1 MRTSTLLL
9 VLLLSTLI
17 LVPRAQAQTSHAATQ
32 SAMDAAVQ
40 EHVAST
46 ASDRADVL
54 RVLNLPQVKAV
65 AGQAGLDL
73 RKATTAVATLD
84 GDDLKAASAQARQVE
99 QTLAGGQSRI
109 VLSTTVIIIAL
120 LVLILLIVA
129 ID

>member
-46 ASDRADVL
+46 ASDRADLL

-73 RKATTAVATLD
+73 RKATAAVATLD

>member
-46 ASDRADVL
+46 ASDREDVL

-99 QTLAGGQSRI
+99 RTLAGGQSKI

-120 LVLILLIVA
+120 LILILLIVA

>member
-17 LVPRAQAQTSHAATQ
+17 VVPRAQAQTSHAATQ
-32 SAMDAAVQ
+32 SAMDAAVLQ
-40 EHVAST
+40 HVAST
-46 ASDRADVL
+46 ASDREDVL
-54 RVLNLPQVKAV
+54 RVLNLPQVKAI

-73 RKATTAVATLD
+73 HKATTAVATLD
-84 GDDLKAASAQARQVE
+84 GDDLKAASAQARQIE
-99 QTLAGGQSRI
+99 QSLAGGQSRI

>member
-17 LVPRAQAQTSHAATQ
+17 LVPRAHAQTSHAATQ

-46 ASDRADVL
+46 ASDREDVL

-99 QTLAGGQSRI
+99 RTLVGGQSKI

-120 LVLILLIVA
+120 LILILLIVA

>member
-17 LVPRAQAQTSHAATQ
+17 LVPRAEAQTSHAATQ
-32 SAMDAAVQ
+32 SAMDAAVLQ
-40 EHVAST
+40 HVTST
-46 ASDRADVL
+46 ASDREDVL
-54 RVLNLPQVKAV
+54 RVLNLPQVKAI
-65 AGQAGLDL
+65 AGGAGLDL
-73 RKATTAVATLD
+73 QKATTAVATLD
-84 GDDLKAASAQARQVE
+84 GDDLKAASAQARQIE
-99 QTLAGGQSRI
+99 QSLAGGQSRI

>member
-17 LVPRAQAQTSHAATQ
+17 VVPRAQAQTSHAATQ
-32 SAMDAAVQ
+32 AAMDAAVQ
-40 EHVAST
+40 QHVAST
-46 ASDRADVL
+46 ASDREDVL
-54 RVLNLPQVKAV
+54 RVLSLPQVKAV

-73 RKATTAVATLD
+73 RKATTAVATLE
-84 GDDLKAASAQARQVE
+84 GDNLKNAAAQARQVE
-99 QTLAGGQSRI
+99 QTMAGGQSRI

>member
-1 MRTSTLLL
+1 
-9 VLLLSTLI
+9 
-17 LVPRAQAQTSHAATQ
+17 
-32 SAMDAAVQ
+32 MDAAVQ

-46 ASDRADVL
+46 ASDREDVL

-99 QTLAGGQSRI
+99 RTLAGGQSKI

>member
-46 ASDRADVL
+46 ASDREDVL

-99 QTLAGGQSRI
+99 RTLVGGQSKI

-120 LVLILLIVA
+120 LILILLIVA

>member
-17 LVPRAQAQTSHAATQ
+17 LVPRAHAQTSHAATQ

-46 ASDRADVL
+46 ASDREDVL

-99 QTLAGGQSRI
+99 RTLAGGQSKI

>member
-17 LVPRAQAQTSHAATQ
+17 VVPRAQAQTSHAATQ
-32 SAMDAAVQ
+32 AAMDAAVQ
-40 EHVAST
+40 QHVAST
-46 ASDRADVL
+46 ASDREDVL
-54 RVLNLPQVKAV
+54 RVLSLPQVKAV

-73 RKATTAVATLD
+73 RKATTAVATLE
-84 GDDLKAASAQARQVE
+84 GDNLKNAAAQARQVE
-99 QTLAGGQSRI
+99 QAMAGGQSRI

>member
-46 ASDRADVL
+46 ASDREDVL

-99 QTLAGGQSRI
+99 RTLAGGQSKI

>member
-17 LVPRAQAQTSHAATQ
+17 VVPRVQAQTSHAATQ

-40 EHVAST
+40 QHVAST
-46 ASDRADVL
+46 ASDREDVL

-99 QTLAGGQSRI
+99 QALAGGQSRI

>member
-1 MRTSTLLL
+1 
-9 VLLLSTLI
+9 
-17 LVPRAQAQTSHAATQ
+17 
-32 SAMDAAVQ
+32 MDAAVQ

-46 ASDRADVL
+46 ASDREDVL

-99 QTLAGGQSRI
+99 RTLVGGQSKI

-120 LVLILLIVA
+120 LILILLIVA

>member
-1 MRTSTLLL
+1 MRTSLSLLF
-9 VLLLSTLI
+9 VLLATFI
-17 LVPRAQAQTSHAATQ
+17 AVPCAQAQTPHAAAQ

-46 ASDRADVL
+46 ASDREDVL

-65 AGQAGLDL
+65 AGHAGIDL
-73 RKATTAVATLD
+73 RQATTAVATLD
-84 GDDLKAASAQARQVE
+84 GPDLKAVSAQARQVE
-99 QTLAGGQSRI
+99 QAMAGGQSKI
-109 VLSTTVIIIAL
+109 VLSTTMIIIAL

>member
-40 EHVAST
+40 QHVAST
-46 ASDRADVL
+46 ASDREDVL

-99 QTLAGGQSRI
+99 RTLVGGQSKI

-120 LVLILLIVA
+120 LILILLIVA

>member
-1 MRTSTLLL
+1 MRTSTLLF

-17 LVPRAQAQTSHAATQ
+17 RVPRAQAQTSHAATQ

-46 ASDRADVL
+46 ASDREDVL

-84 GDDLKAASAQARQVE
+84 GEDLKAASAQARQVE
-99 QTLAGGQSRI
+99 RTLAGGQSRI

>member
-17 LVPRAQAQTSHAATQ
+17 VVPRAQAQTSHAATQ

-46 ASDRADVL
+46 ASDREDVL

-84 GDDLKAASAQARQVE
+84 GDDLTAVSAQARQVE
-99 QTLAGGQSRI
+99 QSLAGGQSRI

>member
-17 LVPRAQAQTSHAATQ
+17 VVPRAQAQTSHAATQ

-40 EHVAST
+40 RHVGST
-46 ASDRADVL
+46 ASDREDVL

-73 RKATTAVATLD
+73 RTATTAVATLD

-99 QTLAGGQSRI
+99 QALAGGQSRI

>member
-46 ASDRADVL
+46 ASDREDVL

-99 QTLAGGQSRI
+99 RTLVGGQSKI

>member
-17 LVPRAQAQTSHAATQ
+17 VVPRAQAQTSHAATQ
-32 SAMDAAVQ
+32 AAMDAAVQ
-40 EHVAST
+40 QHVAST
-46 ASDRADVL
+46 ASDREDVL
-54 RVLNLPQVKAV
+54 RVLSLPQVQAV

-73 RKATTAVATLD
+73 RKATTAVATLE
-84 GDDLKAASAQARQVE
+84 GDNLKNAAAQARQVE
-99 QTLAGGQSRI
+99 QTMAGGQSRI

>member
-40 EHVAST
+40 QHVAST
-46 ASDRADVL
+46 ASDREDVL

-99 QTLAGGQSRI
+99 RTLAGGQSKI

>member
-17 LVPRAQAQTSHAATQ
+17 LVPRAQAQTSHAATP

-46 ASDRADVL
+46 ASDREDVL

-99 QTLAGGQSRI
+99 RTLVGGQSKI

-120 LVLILLIVA
+120 LILILLIVA

>member
-17 LVPRAQAQTSHAATQ
+17 LVPRAHAQTSHAATQ

-46 ASDRADVL
+46 ASDREDVL

-99 QTLAGGQSRI
+99 RTLVGGQSKI

>member
-32 SAMDAAVQ
+32 SAMDAAVLQ
-40 EHVAST
+40 HVAST
-46 ASDRADVL
+46 ASDREDVL
-54 RVLNLPQVKAV
+54 RVLNLPQVKAI

-73 RKATTAVATLD
+73 QKATTAVATLD
-84 GDDLKAASAQARQVE
+84 GDDLKAASAQARQIE

>member
-17 LVPRAQAQTSHAATQ
+17 VVPRAQAQTSHAATP
-32 SAMDAAVQ
+32 SVMDAAVQ

-46 ASDRADVL
+46 ASDREDVL

-73 RKATTAVATLD
+73 RKATTAVATLN
-84 GDDLKAASAQARQVE
+84 GDDLKAVSAQARQVE
-99 QTLAGGQSRI
+99 QSLAGGQSRI

>member
-17 LVPRAQAQTSHAATQ
+17 VVPRAQAQTSHAATQ
-32 SAMDAAVQ
+32 AAMDAAVQ
-40 EHVAST
+40 QHVAST
-46 ASDRADVL
+46 ASDREDVL
-54 RVLNLPQVKAV
+54 RVLSLPQVQAV

-73 RKATTAVATLD
+73 RKATTAVATLE
-84 GDDLKAASAQARQVE
+84 GDNLKNAAAQARQVE
-99 QTLAGGQSRI
+99 QAMAGGQSRI

>member
-17 LVPRAQAQTSHAATQ
+17 VPRAQAQTSHAATQ

-46 ASDRADVL
+46 ASDREDVL

-99 QTLAGGQSRI
+99 RTLAGGQSKI

>member
-32 SAMDAAVQ
+32 SAMDAAVLQ
-40 EHVAST
+40 HVAST
-46 ASDRADVL
+46 ASDREDVL
-54 RVLNLPQVKAV
+54 RVLNLPQVKAI

-73 RKATTAVATLD
+73 QKATTAVATLD
-84 GDDLKAASAQARQVE
+84 GDDLEAASAQARQIE
-99 QTLAGGQSRI
+99 QSLPGGQSRI

>member
-46 ASDRADVL
+46 ASDREDVL
-54 RVLNLPQVKAV
+54 RVLKLPQVKAV

-99 QTLAGGQSRI
+99 RTLAGGQSKI

-120 LVLILLIVA
+120 LILILLIVA

>member
-17 LVPRAQAQTSHAATQ
+17 VVPRVQAQTSHAATQ

-46 ASDRADVL
+46 ASDREDVL

-99 QTLAGGQSRI
+99 QALAGGQSRI

>member
-17 LVPRAQAQTSHAATQ
+17 LVPRAQAQTSHAATP

-46 ASDRADVL
+46 ASDREDVL

-99 QTLAGGQSRI
+99 RTLAGGQSKI

-120 LVLILLIVA
+120 LILILLIVA

>member
-17 LVPRAQAQTSHAATQ
+17 VVPRAQAQTPHAATQ
-32 SAMDAAVQ
+32 SAMDAAVLQ
-40 EHVAST
+40 HGAST
-46 ASDRADVL
+46 ASDREDVL
-54 RVLNLPQVKAV
+54 RVLNLPQVKAI

-73 RKATTAVATLD
+73 QKATTAVATLD
-84 GDDLKAASAQARQVE
+84 GNDLKAASAQARQIE
-99 QTLAGGQSRI
+99 QSLAGGQSRI

>member
-17 LVPRAQAQTSHAATQ
+17 VVPGAQAQTSHAATQ

-40 EHVAST
+40 QHVAST
-46 ASDRADVL
+46 ASDREDVL

-84 GDDLKAASAQARQVE
+84 GEDLKAASAQARQVE
-99 QTLAGGQSRI
+99 RALAGGQSRI

>member
-46 ASDRADVL
+46 ASDREDVL

-84 GDDLKAASAQARQVE
+84 GDALKAASAQARQVE
-99 QTLAGGQSRI
+99 RTLAGGQSKI

-120 LVLILLIVA
+120 LILILLIVA